1 MFKVVRA
8 ILPILLLVG
17 ILIYVDPRQL
27 YSVFSSLELDQVL
40 LLFFASFVLIWIS
53 CIKWRMFIR
62 ASGNESGLFYLIRLY
77 VLGYFVN
84 LVSPSTFGG
93 DVVRSYQLAK
103 SSGKTYESFSA
114 TFLERFTGLIAM
126 AILSF
131 CAVIFGSSET
141 TGLELP
147 VFLFG
152 FIVLS
157 GSVVCFTGWGIALFE
172 SVCLKL
178 CSFFGDKFSSQ
189 AAKFISKIKD
199 ASSFARSDLSLIVK
213 TLFVSF
219 LFHFCTIW
227 NTKLAANAIGW
238 WSAPLDGLLVV
249 VPLVLIVSAIPL
261 TPGGIGLQEGA
272 FVFLLQR
279 IGAGREEAL
288 AVALLL
294 RAKSIVLGIL
304 GGFIWFGLDRSSSLG
319 SKESDESSS

>member
-1 MFKVVRA
+1 
-8 ILPILLLVG
+8 LPVALLVG
-17 ILIYVDPRQL
+17 VLTYIDPRQL
-27 YSVFSSLELDQVL
+27 LEVFKSTDLGQLV

-53 CIKWRMFIR
+53 CLKWRMFIR
-62 ASGNESGLFYLIRLY
+62 ASGHDPKLFYLIRLY

-103 SSGKTYESFSA
+103 SSGRTYESFSS

-126 AILSF
+126 AILSIF
-131 CAVIFGSSET
+131 AVILGSTET
-141 TGLELP
+141 RGLELP
-147 VFLFG
+147 VYLFSLIVFL
-152 FIVLS
+152 
-157 GSVVCFTGWGIALFE
+157 GSVVSFTKWGILLFE
-172 SVCLKL
+172 RVALSL
-178 CSFFGDKFSSQ
+178 CSFFGSKIRNKVSG
-189 AAKFISKIKD
+189 FISKIKE
-199 ASSFARSDLSLIVK
+199 ASDFARSDFKLIAKTIVISLV
-213 TLFVSF
+213 
-219 LFHFCTIW
+219 FHFCTIW

-238 WSAPLDGLLVV
+238 WSAPVDGLLVV
-249 VPLVLIVSAIPL
+249 VPLVLIVSAIPI

-304 GGFIWFGLDRSSSLG
+304 GAVIWFGLDRNGSLR
-319 SKESDESSS
+319 SKHKNESKS